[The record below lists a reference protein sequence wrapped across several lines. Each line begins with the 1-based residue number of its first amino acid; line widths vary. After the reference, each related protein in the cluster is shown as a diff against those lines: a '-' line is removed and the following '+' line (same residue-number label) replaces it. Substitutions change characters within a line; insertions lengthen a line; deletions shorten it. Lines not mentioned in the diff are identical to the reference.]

1 MLSAS
6 ISGDSL
12 RWLKATFRCFT
23 LYIFL
28 SFCTFFSLWKGR
40 LKDEPYIVSG
50 EASCCVTAEAMCVF
64 QQLQAGMSGPNR
76 FGEDSIVMP

>member
-1 MLSAS
+1 MVEGHFQVLH
-6 ISGDSL
+6 L
-12 RWLKATFRCFT
+12 VYFFVF
-23 LYIFL
+23 LY
-28 SFCTFFSLWKGR
+28 FFSLWKGR